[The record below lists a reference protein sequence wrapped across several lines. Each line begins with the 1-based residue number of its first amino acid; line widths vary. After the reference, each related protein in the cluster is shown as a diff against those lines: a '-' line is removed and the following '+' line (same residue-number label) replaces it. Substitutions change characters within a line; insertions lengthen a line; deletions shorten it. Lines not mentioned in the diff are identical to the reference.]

1 MCINIHMYKTNVK
14 SIAKIENTDLKT
26 QYTRICIYIY
36 IYIYIHIY
44 VHIQKCIYTHKSI
57 YIYMTIY
64 YISFAHNSKFSC
76 QM

>member
-1 MCINIHMYKTNVK
+1 MYKTNVK

-36 IYIYIHIY
+36 IHIY

-57 YIYMTIY
+57 YIYD
-64 YISFAHNSKFSC
+64 YILYKFC
-76 QM
+76 PQFKI